1 MSTVAQILRTKG
13 DQFYA
18 IEPESPVFDA
28 LRLMAEKEVG
38 ALLVMKD
45 DQLVGIVSERDYA
58 RKVALAGKSSPTT
71 TVSEIMTPQVT
82 TVRPEQTVDECMMV
96 MTEGRFRH
104 APVVV
109 NGKVAGVISL
119 GDLVKMVISDQKYV
133 IEQLEHYITS

>member
-18 IEPESPVFDA
+18 IGPEKPVFDA

-45 DQLVGIVSERDYA
+45 DELVGIVSERDYA
-58 RKVALAGKSSPTT
+58 RKVALQGKASPTT

-119 GDLVKMVISDQKYV
+119 GDLVKTVISDQKYV